1 MSLLKAKDEFEMV
14 KSRVKVSICN
24 VPYTLVGDED
34 DSHVFR
40 AAAYVD
46 SAMRT
51 LLDGGIVEREKAA
64 VLVALQLASKMLKD
78 EQCYVQKDEEIRRL
92 SEKLEREMR
101 LFI

>member
-1 MSLLKAKDEFEMV
+1 MAKN
-14 KSRVKVSICN
+14 RVKVSICD

-46 SAMRT
+46 SAMRAI
-51 LLDGGIVEREKAA
+51 LDAGVAERERVA

-78 EQCYVQKDEEIRRL
+78 EASEGMQQEEIQRL
-92 SEKLEREMR
+92 LEKVEREMR
-101 LFI
+101 LLV